1 MCLLSIYCDLSTPLS
16 GGVPVQSITKQY
28 ARAARHTLSFIAY
41 AFLGKLPLYAKT
53 TRIED
58 VRAQKDCP
66 DNKHQLLQ
74 EIHLLC
80 SLAHMSGLNSFVHAP
95 LSYKRGGM

>member
-80 SLAHMSGLNSFVHAP
+80 SWAHMSGLGSFVHAP
-95 LSYKRGGM
+95 LEL